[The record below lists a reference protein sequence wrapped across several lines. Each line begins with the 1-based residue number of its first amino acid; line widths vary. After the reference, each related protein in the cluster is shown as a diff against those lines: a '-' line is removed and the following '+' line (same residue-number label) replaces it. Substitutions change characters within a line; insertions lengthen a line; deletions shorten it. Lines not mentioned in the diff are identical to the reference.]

1 MSQKDL
7 FSKYSD
13 IYRKAED
20 REIVPDGPFVRQFI
34 DIPHDEIDVGVF
46 FKSKNSEQPVQVHIG
61 NAIPMEYGSRE
72 GLIQT
77 DQGTLFS
84 RKVVSDIRDIEFVK
98 AIMYTENVLESRNQK
113 MRFLQ
118 KCQRI
123 IDVLVRKA
131 KNVIHIG
138 AINGFRMDKR
148 VFLLREFLGHQ
159 LGMNEVSIEA
169 ASIPFDA
176 ADPDC
181 IILSDN
187 TILTL
192 TQPRVAHAV
201 FHFVGGLGYTF
212 DKAEGAI
219 QEERLFRST
228 VDLSDKGI
236 DQAYIDGIIERM
248 TEDFQNNVHA
258 LMFADTWK
266 KSEEKP
272 AGVIFD
278 KNLLIKMGTS
288 SEIWTGVFEVYVR
301 PPSSS

>member
-46 FKSKNSEQPVQVHIG
+46 FKSKNSKQPVQVHIG

-84 RKVVSDIRDIEFVK
+84 RKIVSDIRDIEFVK

-148 VFLLREFLGHQ
+148 VFLLREFLGEQ

>member
-13 IYRKAED
+13 IYSKAEA

-34 DIPHDEIDVGVF
+34 DIPHQDIDVGVF
-46 FKSKNSEQPVQVHIG
+46 FKCTDSKQPVQVHIG
-61 NAIPMEYGSRE
+61 NAIPMEYGSEE
-72 GLIQT
+72 GLIET

-84 RKVVSDIRDIEFVK
+84 RTIVSNIRDIEFVR
-98 AIMYTENVLESRNQK
+98 AVMCTENILESRNQK

-123 IDVLVRKA
+123 IDILVRKA

-138 AINGFRMDKR
+138 AINSFRMDKR
-148 VFLLREFLGHQ
+148 LFLLREFLAQQ

-181 IILSDN
+181 IVLSDN
-187 TILTL
+187 TVLTL
-192 TQPRVAHAV
+192 GERKVAHCV
-201 FHFVGGLGYTF
+201 FQFVGGLGYTF
-212 DKAEGAI
+212 DKTEGAI
-219 QEERLFRST
+219 QEERLFQST

-236 DQAYIDGIIERM
+236 DQAYIDNIIERM

-266 KSEEKP
+266 KSREKP
-272 AGVIFD
+272 SGVIFD

-301 PPSSS
+301 PPIGS